1 MDIGVP
7 ELLIILAIL
16 IIVFGPS
23 KLAGVGRSLGAAIR
37 NFRHELND
45 ETEAPAVGEHKQL

>member
-16 IIVFGPS
+16 IILFGPA

-37 NFRHELND
+37 NFRHELHDDSDVSSAGKN
-45 ETEAPAVGEHKQL
+45 KQM